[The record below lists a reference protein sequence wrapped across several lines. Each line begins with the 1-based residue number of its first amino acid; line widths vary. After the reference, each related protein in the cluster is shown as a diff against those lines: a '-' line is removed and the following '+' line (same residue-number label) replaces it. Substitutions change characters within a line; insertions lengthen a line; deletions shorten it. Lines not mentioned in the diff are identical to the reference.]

1 MPSCTKPTANF
12 GQTRLRAGVSN
23 TVVAFALFLISCQS
37 AASEEG
43 CSISTL
49 SNPNRQLISCGA
61 ALVLEREPG
70 SDVKIFER
78 EGDAPPEAIL
88 LENGAIFIEVLPGS
102 KPTQI
107 RTPHAIAAVRGTTYV
122 VDAGAT
128 STSVFVVKGAVT
140 VTKPNNASSVTLG
153 AGEGVDVDPTSRL
166 TVNRWGA
173 ERVSQLLARFGR

>member
-1 MPSCTKPTANF
+1 MPSRTIPTANCVK
-12 GQTRLRAGVSN
+12 TPLCAGVS
-23 TVVAFALFLISCQS
+23 TAALASAVFLMSCQS

-43 CSISTL
+43 CTTSAL

-61 ALVLEREPG
+61 ALVLEREAG
-70 SDVKIFER
+70 SDVRIFER
-78 EGDAPPEAIL
+78 AGDAPPEAIM

-140 VTKPNNASSVTLG
+140 VTKPNNVSSVTLG
-153 AGEGVDVDPTSRL
+153 PGEGVDVDPTSRL

-173 ERVSQLLARFGR
+173 ERVSHLLARFGR